1 MVTGDHP
8 ITAHA
13 IAKGVGIVGEGSETV
28 EEIAKRKGVPVEMI
42 DPR

>member
-13 IAKGVGIVGEGSETV
+13 IAKSLNLITGLTKDEV
-28 EEIAKRKGVPVEMI
+28 EAKGLP
-42 DPR
+42 P